1 MGFFW
6 FVIGAI
12 TGMALAWYYLS
23 QQCESRLAER
33 DREIDDL
40 KSRLSSAQK
49 AAKTELLPSSP
60 AQADEQSR
68 SSAGLDD
75 LTRIKGIGP
84 VLKKKLNKLGIT
96 TFQHIADFGDA
107 DIERINQ
114 ELDFPGRIEREKWVE
129 QARVLLD
136 RG

>member
-12 TGMALAWYYLS
+12 AGMAFAWYYLS

-40 KSRLSSAQK
+40 KSRLSAAEK

-60 AQADEQSR
+60 AQADEQGR
-68 SSAGLDD
+68 SSTGLDD

-84 VLKKKLNKLGIT
+84 VLKDKLNKLGIT
-96 TFQHIADFGDA
+96 TFQQIADFDDD
-107 DIERINQ
+107 DIERIN
-114 ELDFPGRIEREKWVE
+114 EVLSFPGRIERERWVD
-129 QARVLLD
+129 QAKALL
-136 RG
+136 GNG